1 MRSTRFRAAA
11 AVLAALA
18 LTATACGGDDETGGS
33 ATDAPTTPAA
43 TGDETTDPGDVG
55 EVTTIRDGVL
65 TVCSE
70 IPYPPFEFEDPDT
83 GEFTGFD
90 IDLITAVAEQLG
102 LEASVVNT
110 GFEGIQ
116 SGAAMEAG
124 QCDIAASALT
134 ITEQRAANIDFTD
147 PYFQEEFSL
156 LVKADSGITTLADL
170 AGKAIGVQSE
180 TTGADYAA
188 ENAPDDAT
196 ITDFSGGADAI
207 IALQAGQVDAVLQD
221 TGPNAEA
228 AANDDTLEI
237 VEVYESD
244 AFYGFGIAKG
254 QNDALL
260 AAVNDALETLRSD
273 GTYDAVFEKYFPGA

>member
-1 MRSTRFRAAA
+1 MRSTRFRTAAA
-11 AVLAALA
+11 LIAALA

-43 TGDETTDPGDVG
+43 TGDATTEPGDVG
-55 EVTTIRDGVL
+55 EITTISAGTL

-90 IDLITAVAEQLG
+90 IDLITAVAEELG

-116 SGAAMEAG
+116 SGAAMAAR

-134 ITEQRAANIDFTD
+134 ITEERAANLDFTD

-156 LVKADSGITTLADL
+156 LVKADSGIATLADL
-170 AGKAIGVQSE
+170 AGKNIGVQSE

-188 ENAPDDAT
+188 ENAPQGT
-196 ITDFSGGADAI
+196 SITDFSGGADAI

-228 AANDDTLEI
+228 AANDDSLEI

-244 AFYGFGIAKG
+244 AFYGFAIAKG

-260 AAVNDALETLRSD
+260 AAVNGALETLRSD
-273 GTYDAVFEKYFPGA
+273 GTYDTLFEKYFPGA